1 MFYHKFSSD
10 SQIAPLARPG
20 ENRKGA
26 VLSLMDGR
34 KTRSMSTLT
43 ITRKDSGRPESPPL
57 EKENPFKNIESED
70 KHLYKEVQIPMIDQG
85 LTRSVLG
92 LT

>member
-1 MFYHKFSSD
+1 MVNTPDRLSIITYVSMFYHKFSSD

-34 KTRSMSTLT
+34 KTRSMSLSRAGS
-43 ITRKDSGRPESPPL
+43 IVNHYDKVKSNSM
-57 EKENPFKNIESED
+57 KIE
-70 KHLYKEVQIPMIDQG
+70 
-85 LTRSVLG
+85 
-92 LT
+92 